1 MTAVLRLRNGL
12 RPAHQGPEN
21 PLLCRLRNN
30 LLARSREVRH
40 DYMLSKPPHSDLTSR
55 TVITDVIIGAQEADL
70 SSCCDAAAFSNCSS
84 MQLESEMPMSVGI
97 PRVDQACIIDVEGTS
112 ETRVRSQRRLMRHN
126 RCALEA
132 TARRER
138 PNWMSATELARQLQ
152 DGPNRPAIVEPSRP
166 LSDRKEC
173 AICLTN
179 IDAQDMTTKFPCDH
193 FFHLECTNPWLKDHD
208 TCPCCRTRLATRR
221 PDNGQNAVFGGSSWT
236 ATLNNALL
244 DIAIFIW
251 GLIAN

>member
-138 PNWMSATELARQLQ
+138 PNWMSNCRAKSS
-152 DGPNRPAIVEPSRP
+152 IVGSKGVRDLLNEYR
-166 LSDRKEC
+166 
-173 AICLTN
+173 
-179 IDAQDMTTKFPCDH
+179 
-193 FFHLECTNPWLKDHD
+193 
-208 TCPCCRTRLATRR
+208 RTRYDHKISLRSFLSPRMYQSLA
-221 PDNGQNAVFGGSSWT
+221 
-236 ATLNNALL
+236 
-244 DIAIFIW
+244 
-251 GLIAN
+251 